1 MDSTSCHHAAQV
13 KADRSIRS
21 LSLLTALMAISER
34 RTTDQMC
41 PGSNSTEGAK
51 DIADSCGC
59 MLMGALNLPDGA

>member
-41 PGSNSTEGAK
+41 PAPTAQKGQRT
-51 DIADSCGC
+51 
-59 MLMGALNLPDGA
+59 